1 MADVL
6 LRQLIAPLEKFK
18 DTLFCY
24 ETWLLQFEPSASSVS
39 NSQRIQE
46 VIFLVIFAVIFSS
59 SLNSTKIILHESS
72 SNKNINF
79 TWEAHLDSEERPL

>member
-6 LRQLIAPLEKFK
+6 FRQLIAPLEEFK

-24 ETWLLQFEPSASSVS
+24 ETWLLQLEPSASSVS

-59 SLNSTKIILHESS
+59 SFNATKIILHGSL

-79 TWEAHLDSEERPL
+79 TWEAHLDIEEHPL